1 MLTLANIASAIQ
13 DAFRHRV
20 EIWRTPPAAA
30 AGDEAGTGADFHRW
44 RSECDALILKLFG
57 PADVSS
63 YPTYPPLLGSE
74 LFDTDSESNTAQN

>member
-44 RSECDALILKLFG
+44 RSECDALIFEI
-57 PADVSS
+57 VWSRRRV
-63 YPTYPPLLGSE
+63 E
-74 LFDTDSESNTAQN
+74 LSHLSTAARQ

>member
-30 AGDEAGTGADFHRW
+30 AGDEAGTGTDFHPWRW
-44 RSECDALILKLFG
+44 DTTEPG
-57 PADVSS
+57 H
-63 YPTYPPLLGSE
+63 LGRNAMPW
-74 LFDTDSESNTAQN
+74 F